1 MASNDSPALG
11 VGTEI
16 DELLLYRRIAW
27 RILPLTIV
35 CFLFSYFDRINISF
49 AKTQMQHELGL
60 SDAAYGLAASIFFFG
75 YVLFEVPSS
84 FGLKKYGA
92 PSWIC
97 RIMVSWGLATAA
109 LVFAYNEYTLYFLR
123 FLIGVMEAG
132 FGPALLFYLA
142 CWFPKKNL
150 ASMNGLWFLSIPLSG
165 VLGAPVSGLILEYM
179 NGFLGL
185 AGWHWLFVL
194 SGLPCS
200 ALGIVVLFKL
210 DRDIQSAKWLTNA
223 EKEVLQRNLDND
235 KKESNPIQTT
245 LLKVLL
251 TREVAI
257 LSVIYF
263 MIKLT
268 GYGLNFWM
276 PHLISSAGVKSQ
288 LWVGLLTALPYLVAA
303 VGMIWVTRLSDR
315 SGERKKYLWRCMLV
329 GGIGY
334 FAALYFNDSSVL
346 LTSFL
351 VLATAGVFIA
361 IPIFWTIPQQAFSGL
376 AIAGGIA
383 AINTVGQLSGMVAPL
398 LVGYLNDLTGNTYM
412 GMLALAPFCLIG
424 VGVILWGVPDD
435 RRDATGTPRTS
446 TSKARAVQHL

>member
-1 MASNDSPALG
+1 MATLTQSADSGARDLQ
-11 VGTEI
+11 
-16 DELLLYRRIAW
+16 ELLLYRRVAW

-49 AKTQMQHELGL
+49 AKTQMQAELGL
-60 SDAAYGLAASIFFFG
+60 SDAAYGFAASIFFFG

-84 FGLKKYGA
+84 YGLKRYGA

-109 LVFAYNEYTLYFLR
+109 LVFAYNEFTLYFLR

-165 VLGAPVSGLILEYM
+165 MLGAPVSGFILEYM

-194 SGLPCS
+194 SGLPC
-200 ALGIVVLFKL
+200 ALLGVIVLFRL
-210 DRDIQSAKWLTNA
+210 DRDIQSAKWLNQQ
-223 EKEVLQRNLDND
+223 EKDILQRNLDND
-235 KKESNPIQTT
+235 RKESKPIHAS
-245 LLKVLL
+245 LLKVIF

-276 PHLISSAGVKSQ
+276 PHLISSAGVKNQ
-288 LWVGLLTALPYLVAA
+288 LAVGFLTALPYLVAA
-303 VGMIWVTRLSDR
+303 VGMIIVTRRSDA
-315 SGERKKYLWRCMLV
+315 SGERRKYLWQCMAV

-334 FAALYFNDSSVL
+334 FAACVFNDHYVL

-351 VLATAGVFIA
+351 ILATAGVFIA
-361 IPIFWTIPQQAFSGL
+361 IPIFWTIPQQAFAGL

-398 LVGYLNDLTGNTYM
+398 LVGWINDLTGNTYM
-412 GMLALAPFCLIG
+412 GMLALAPFCLIC
-424 VGVILWGVPDD
+424 VGVILWGLPKERV
-435 RRDATGTPRTS
+435 A
-446 TSKARAVQHL
+446 K

>member
-1 MASNDSPALG
+1 MATLTQGATHVASD
-11 VGTEI
+11 VQ
-16 DELLLYRRIAW
+16 ELLLYRRIAW
-27 RILPLTIV
+27 RILPLTVV

-49 AKTQMQHELGL
+49 AKTQMQAELGL
-60 SDAAYGLAASIFFFG
+60 SDAAYGFAASIFFFG
-75 YVLFEVPSS
+75 YVMFEVPSS

-97 RIMVSWGLATAA
+97 RIMVSWGLATAC

-150 ASMNGLWFLSIPLSG
+150 ASMNGIWFLSIPLSG
-165 VLGAPVSGLILEYM
+165 VLGAPVSGVILEYM

-194 SGLPCS
+194 SGLPC
-200 ALGIVVLFKL
+200 ALLGVIVLFKL
-210 DRDIQSAKWLTNA
+210 DRDIQSAKWLTQP
-223 EKEVLQRNLDND
+223 EKDLLQRNLDDD
-235 KKESNPIQTT
+235 KKDSKPIHSS
-245 LLKVLL
+245 LLKVIL

-257 LSVIYF
+257 LSAIYF
-263 MIKLT
+263 MVKLT

-276 PHLISSAGVKSQ
+276 PHLISSSGVENQ
-288 LWVGLLTALPYLVAA
+288 VAVGFLTALPYLVAA
-303 VGMIWVTRLSDR
+303 IGMIFVTRRSDA
-315 SGERKKYLWRCMLV
+315 SGERKRYLWQCMVV

-334 FAALYFNDSSVL
+334 FAACYFNGNHYL
-346 LTSFL
+346 LTAFL

-361 IPIFWTIPQQAFSGL
+361 IPIFWTIPQTAFAGL

-398 LVGYLNDLTGNTYM
+398 LVGYINDLTGNTYM
-412 GMLALAPFCLIG
+412 GMLALAPFCFICVAL
-424 VGVILWGVPDD
+424 ILWGIPND
-435 RRDATGTPRTS
+435 RKIA
-446 TSKARAVQHL
+446 

>member
-1 MASNDSPALG
+1 MATLPQSVINTGSDMH
-11 VGTEI
+11 
-16 DELLLYRRIAW
+16 ELLLYRRIAW
-27 RILPLTIV
+27 RILPLTIL

-49 AKTQMQHELGL
+49 AKTQMQAELGL
-60 SDAAYGLAASIFFFG
+60 NDAAYGFAASIFFFG

-84 FGLKKYGA
+84 FGLKRYGA

-150 ASMNGLWFLSIPLSG
+150 ASMNGIWFLSIPLAG
-165 VLGAPVSGLILEYM
+165 VLGAPVSGAILQYM
-179 NGFLGL
+179 DGYLGL

-200 ALGIVVLFKL
+200 LLGIVVLFKL
-210 DRDIQSAKWLTNA
+210 DRDIQSAKWLTHD
-223 EKEVLQRNLDND
+223 EKDLLQRNLDND
-235 KKESNPIQTT
+235 KKESNPIKAS
-245 LLKVLL
+245 LLKVIL

-257 LSVIYF
+257 LSMIYF
-263 MIKLT
+263 MVKLT

-276 PHLISSAGVKSQ
+276 PHLISASGVKAPMV
-288 LWVGLLTALPYLVAA
+288 VGLLTALPYLVAA
-303 VGMIWVTRLSDR
+303 VGMIIVTRLSDA
-315 SGERKKYLWRCMLV
+315 SGERKKYLWQCMLV

-334 FAALYFNDSSVL
+334 FAACYFNDNYVL

-351 VLATAGVFIA
+351 ILATAGVFIA
-361 IPIFWTIPQQAFSGL
+361 IPIFWTIPQQAFTGL

-398 LVGYLNDLTGNTYM
+398 LVGYINDQTGNSYM
-412 GMLALAPFCLIG
+412 GMLALAPFCLLC
-424 VGVILWGVPDD
+424 VALILWGIPSDK
-435 RRDATGTPRTS
+435 RKTA
-446 TSKARAVQHL
+446 

>member
-1 MASNDSPALG
+1 MATLTQEATHVASD
-11 VGTEI
+11 VQ
-16 DELLLYRRIAW
+16 ELLLYRRIAW

-49 AKTQMQHELGL
+49 AKTQMQAELGL
-60 SDAAYGLAASIFFFG
+60 SDAAYGFAASIFFFG
-75 YVLFEVPSS
+75 YVMFEVPSS
-84 FGLKKYGA
+84 YGLKKYGA

-97 RIMVSWGLATAA
+97 RIMVSWGIATAC

-150 ASMNGLWFLSIPLSG
+150 ASMNGIWFLSIPLSG
-165 VLGAPVSGLILEYM
+165 VLGAPVSGVILEYM

-194 SGLPCS
+194 SGLPC
-200 ALGIVVLFKL
+200 ALLGVIVLYKL
-210 DRDIQSAKWLTNA
+210 DRDIQSAKWLTQP
-223 EKEVLQRNLDND
+223 EKDLLQRNLDND
-235 KKESNPIQTT
+235 RKDTKPIHAS
-245 LLKVLL
+245 LLKVIL
-251 TREVAI
+251 TREVAV
-257 LSVIYF
+257 LSAIYF
-263 MIKLT
+263 MVKLT

-276 PHLISSAGVKSQ
+276 PHLIGSSGVKNQ
-288 LWVGLLTALPYLVAA
+288 MAVGFLTALPYLVAA
-303 VGMIWVTRLSDR
+303 IGMIFVTRRSDAT
-315 SGERKKYLWRCMLV
+315 GERKRYLWQCMLV

-334 FAALYFNDSSVL
+334 FAACYFNSNYYL
-346 LTSFL
+346 LTAFL

-361 IPIFWTIPQQAFSGL
+361 IPIFWTIPQKAFAGL

-398 LVGYLNDLTGNTYM
+398 LVGYINDLTGNTYM
-412 GMLALAPFCLIG
+412 GMLALAPFCLIC
-424 VGVILWGVPDD
+424 VAVILWGIPND
-435 RRDATGTPRTS
+435 RKTA
-446 TSKARAVQHL
+446 

>member
-1 MASNDSPALG
+1 MATLTQSATDSARDLQ
-11 VGTEI
+11 
-16 DELLLYRRIAW
+16 ELLLYRRVAW
-27 RILPLTIV
+27 RILPLTII

-49 AKTQMQHELGL
+49 AKTQMQAELGL
-60 SDAAYGLAASIFFFG
+60 SDAAYGFAASIFFFG

-84 FGLKKYGA
+84 YGLKRYGA

-109 LVFAYNEYTLYFLR
+109 LVFAYNEFTLYFLR

-165 VLGAPVSGLILEYM
+165 MLGAPVSGFILEYM

-194 SGLPCS
+194 SGLPC
-200 ALGIVVLFKL
+200 ALLGVIVLFRL
-210 DRDIQSAKWLTNA
+210 DRDIQSAKWLSQQ
-223 EKEVLQRNLDND
+223 EKDILQRNLDND
-235 KKESNPIQTT
+235 RKESKPIHAS
-245 LLKVLL
+245 LLKVIF

-276 PHLISSAGVKSQ
+276 PHLISSAGVKNQ
-288 LWVGLLTALPYLVAA
+288 LAVGFLTALPYLVAA
-303 VGMIWVTRLSDR
+303 VGMIIVTRRSDA
-315 SGERKKYLWRCMLV
+315 SGERRKYLWQCMAV
-329 GGIGY
+329 GAVGY
-334 FAALYFNDSSVL
+334 FAACFFNDHYVL

-351 VLATAGVFIA
+351 ILATAGVFIA
-361 IPIFWTIPQQAFSGL
+361 IPIFWTIPQQAFAGL

-398 LVGYLNDLTGNTYM
+398 LVGWINDLTGNTYM
-412 GMLALAPFCLIG
+412 GMLALAPFCVIC
-424 VGVILWGVPDD
+424 VGVILWGLPKERV
-435 RRDATGTPRTS
+435 A
-446 TSKARAVQHL
+446 K

>member
-1 MASNDSPALG
+1 MAILAHRATAVDSDLQ
-11 VGTEI
+11 
-16 DELLLYRRIAW
+16 ELLLYRRIAW
-27 RILPLTIV
+27 RILPLTII

-49 AKTQMQHELGL
+49 AKTQMQAELGL
-60 SDAAYGLAASIFFFG
+60 SDAAYGFAASIFFFG
-75 YVLFEVPSS
+75 YVMFEVPSS
-84 FGLKKYGA
+84 YGLKKYGA

-97 RIMVSWGLATAA
+97 RIMVSWGIATAC

-142 CWFPKKNL
+142 CWFPKKKL

-165 VLGAPVSGLILEYM
+165 VLGAPVSGVILEYM

-194 SGLPCS
+194 SGLPC
-200 ALGIVVLFKL
+200 AVLGVIVLYKL
-210 DRDIQSAKWLTNA
+210 DRDIQSAKWLTQD
-223 EKEVLQRNLDND
+223 EKDLLQRNLDND
-235 KKESNPIQTT
+235 RKDSKPIHAS
-245 LLKVLL
+245 LLKVIL
-251 TREVAI
+251 TREVMI

-276 PHLISSAGVKSQ
+276 PHLIGSAGVKNQ
-288 LWVGLLTALPYLVAA
+288 MAVGLLTALPYLVAA
-303 VGMIWVTRLSDR
+303 IGMVFITRRSDA
-315 SGERKKYLWRCMLV
+315 SGERKHYLWKCMLV

-334 FAALYFNDSSVL
+334 FAACYFNDNHYL

-351 VLATAGVFIA
+351 ILATAGVFIA
-361 IPIFWTIPQQAFSGL
+361 IPIFWTIPQKAFSGL

-398 LVGYLNDLTGNTYM
+398 LVGYINDQTGNTFM
-412 GMLALAPFCLIG
+412 GMLALAPFCLLC
-424 VGVILWGVPDD
+424 VALILWGIPCD
-435 RRDATGTPRTS
+435 RQKTP
-446 TSKARAVQHL
+446 A

>member
-1 MASNDSPALG
+1 MATLAHKATAVDSDLQ
-11 VGTEI
+11 
-16 DELLLYRRIAW
+16 ELLLYRRIAW

-49 AKTQMQHELGL
+49 AKTQMQAELGL
-60 SDAAYGLAASIFFFG
+60 SDAAYGFAASIFFFG
-75 YVLFEVPSS
+75 YVMFEVPSS
-84 FGLKKYGA
+84 YGLKKYGA

-97 RIMVSWGLATAA
+97 RIMVSWGLATAC

-150 ASMNGLWFLSIPLSG
+150 ASMNGIWFLSIPLSG
-165 VLGAPVSGLILEYM
+165 VLGAPVSGVILEYM

-194 SGLPCS
+194 SGLPC
-200 ALGIVVLFKL
+200 AVLGVIVLFKL
-210 DRDIQSAKWLTNA
+210 DRDIQSAKWLTQP
-223 EKEVLQRNLDND
+223 EKDLLQRNLDND
-235 KKESNPIQTT
+235 KKDAKPIHTS
-245 LLKVLL
+245 LLKVIL

-257 LSVIYF
+257 LSAIYF
-263 MIKLT
+263 MVKLT

-276 PHLISSAGVKSQ
+276 PHLIGSSGVKNQ
-288 LWVGLLTALPYLVAA
+288 MAVGFLTALPYLVAA
-303 VGMIWVTRLSDR
+303 IGMIFVTRRSDA
-315 SGERKKYLWRCMLV
+315 SGERKRYLWQCMLV
-329 GGIGY
+329 GGVGY
-334 FAALYFNDSSVL
+334 FAACYFNGNYYL
-346 LTSFL
+346 LTAFL

-361 IPIFWTIPQQAFSGL
+361 IPIFWTIPQTAFAGL

-398 LVGYLNDLTGNTYM
+398 LVGYINDLTGNTYM
-412 GMLALAPFCLIG
+412 GMLALAPFCFIC
-424 VGVILWGVPDD
+424 VAVILWGIPND
-435 RRDATGTPRTS
+435 RKVA
-446 TSKARAVQHL
+446 